1 MNVNVLERLDLLER
15 KYEILRLRQQI
26 SELDL
31 ALFINDE
38 MTEAE
43 YVEYT
48 KEIQRLEGLAEQLE
62 RTLDSA
68 YKLQ

>member
-31 ALFINDE
+31 ALFVNDE

-62 RTLDSA
+62 KMLDSA

>member
-31 ALFINDE
+31 ALFVNDE

-48 KEIQRLEGLAEQLE
+48 KEIQRLEDLAEQLE
-62 RTLDSA
+62 RMLDSA